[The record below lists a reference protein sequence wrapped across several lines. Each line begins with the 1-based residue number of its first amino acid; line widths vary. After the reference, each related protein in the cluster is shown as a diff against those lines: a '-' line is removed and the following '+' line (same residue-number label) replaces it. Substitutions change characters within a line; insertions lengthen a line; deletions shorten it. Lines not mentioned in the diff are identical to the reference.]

1 MQAHLWDLRAE
12 VRDLTPEERD
22 AWLASIER
30 DWRAAALVE
39 RERALC
45 EFAERLTLAPASMR
59 EADVLALRAAGLDD
73 RGIHDLTQVVAYFNY
88 INRIADALHVDLE
101 PEMPPD
107 PREA

>member
-1 MQAHLWDLRAE
+1 MP
-12 VRDLTPEERD
+12 PEQRD

-73 RGIHDLTQVVAYFNY
+73 RAIHDLAQVVAYFNY
-88 INRIADALHVDLE
+88 INRIADALHVELE

>member
-1 MQAHLWDLRAE
+1 MAA
-12 VRDLTPEERD
+12 PERD

-30 DWRAAALVE
+30 DWRTAALVA

-59 EADVLALRAAGLDD
+59 EADVLALRSAGLDD
-73 RGIHDLTQVVAYFNY
+73 RAIHDLTQVVAYFNY

-107 PREA
+107 PRAS

>member
-1 MQAHLWDLRAE
+1 MSTEQ
-12 VRDLTPEERD
+12 RD

-30 DWRAAALVE
+30 DWRAAALTA

-73 RGIHDLTQVVAYFNY
+73 RAIHDLTQVVAYFNY
-88 INRIADALHVDLE
+88 INRIADALHVELE

-107 PREA
+107 PREV

>member
-1 MQAHLWDLRAE
+1 MHAHLWDLRAE

-30 DWRAAALVE
+30 DWRASALVE

-73 RGIHDLTQVVAYFNY
+73 RAIHDLTQVVAYFNY

>member
-1 MQAHLWDLRAE
+1 MAA
-12 VRDLTPEERD
+12 PERD

-30 DWRAAALVE
+30 DWRTAALVE

-45 EFAERLTLAPASMR
+45 EFAERLTLAPAAMR
-59 EADVLALRAAGLDD
+59 EADVLFLRSAGLDD
-73 RGIHDLTQVVAYFNY
+73 RAIHDLTQVVAYFNY

-107 PREA
+107 PRAS